1 MLFYSFRMKREKK
14 IRKFLM
20 LNLVVLSYSGIMP
33 LLAQD
38 TIPAASTGIISYAL
52 PVWSLIL
59 TFFAVL
65 IITLLVSKRYY
76 SKQIDKIETTHRLD
90 AKREQKKIH
99 AQTSALEKFK
109 ADLEAR
115 EQKENQLK
123 WHTQGMVKF
132 NEVISQYKDNMKFL
146 SRNILTELIKY
157 MKVEFGAIYILN
169 DDDPDEKYIEMAA
182 GYSLDKKRL
191 KKTHFKIGEGNV
203 GACFKENEAIYINNL
218 PDGYVSVASGLGDSQ
233 VHASI
238 LMPISY
244 DNEVLGVLELASFES
259 IEPYRQEF
267 LKKLSENLYSA
278 FFTIRVSMKSE
289 KLIFELKEQST
300 ELKSRE
306 EEMRQNMEEMRA
318 SQEEFERKEE
328 HYLKEIEELK
338 SRLEKMVEK

>member
-1 MLFYSFRMKREKK
+1 MKRGKK
-14 IRKFLM
+14 IRRFLT
-20 LNLVVLSYSGIMP
+20 LNLALLIYSGITP
-33 LLAQD
+33 LPGQD
-38 TIPAASTGIISYAL
+38 TIAAASTGLIASTL

-59 TFFAVL
+59 ACITVL
-65 IITLLVSKRYY
+65 IITTLISKRYY
-76 SKQIDKIETTHRLD
+76 ATKIDEIETTHRQN
-90 AKREQKKIH
+90 AKKEQQRIH
-99 AQTSALEKFK
+99 EQTSALEKFK

-123 WHTQGMVKF
+123 WHTQGMVRF
-132 NEVISQYKDNMKFL
+132 NEIISQYKDNMKFL

-157 MKVEFGAIYILN
+157 MNVEFGAIYILN
-169 DDDPDEKYIEMAA
+169 DDDPNDKFIEMAA

-218 PDGYVSVASGLGDSQ
+218 PDGYVSVASGLGDSN
-233 VHASI
+233 VHTSI
-238 LMPISY
+238 LVPISY
-244 DNEVLGVLELASFES
+244 DNEVLGVLELASFEG

-328 HYLKEIEELK
+328 QYLKDIEELK
-338 SRLEKMVEK
+338 SKLEKVLENK

>member
-1 MLFYSFRMKREKK
+1 
-14 IRKFLM
+14 M
-20 LNLVVLSYSGIMP
+20 LNIVVCSFAGIMP
-33 LLAQD
+33 VLGQG
-38 TIPAASTGIISYAL
+38 TIPETSAGLTSYAL
-52 PVWSLIL
+52 PLWLVIIAC
-59 TFFAVL
+59 FAVF
-65 IITLLVSKRYY
+65 IITVVATKRYN
-76 SKQIDKIETTHRLD
+76 
-90 AKREQKKIH
+90 AKKILAIEERH
-99 AQTSALEKFK
+99 QLIAKKEQQKLQEQTSALEKFK
-109 ADLEAR
+109 TDLEAR
-115 EQKENQLK
+115 ENRENQLK

-132 NEVISQYKDNMKFL
+132 NEIISQYKDNMKFL

-157 MKVEFGAIYILN
+157 MNVEFGAIYILN
-169 DDDPDEKYIEMAA
+169 DDDSDDKYIEMAA

-218 PDGYVSVASGLGDSQ
+218 PDGYVSVTSGLGDSD

-238 LMPISY
+238 LVPISY
-244 DNEVLGVLELASFES
+244 DKEILGVMELASFEK

-267 LKKLSENLYSA
+267 LKKLCENLYSA
-278 FFTIRVSMKSE
+278 FFSIRVSMKSE

-328 HYLKEIEELK
+328 RYLKEIEELK
-338 SRLEKMVEK
+338 AKTVKQN